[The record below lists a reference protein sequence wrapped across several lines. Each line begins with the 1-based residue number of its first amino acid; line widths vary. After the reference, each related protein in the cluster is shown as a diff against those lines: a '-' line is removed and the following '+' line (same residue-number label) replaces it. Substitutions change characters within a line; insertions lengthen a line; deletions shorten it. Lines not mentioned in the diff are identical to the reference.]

1 MFTLFH
7 SSSRSLMRIRT
18 WLVPAL
24 ALALLAAVPRTA
36 QADIVLS
43 PFLGVSFEG
52 DSVDTP
58 PAFGGSV
65 TFVGRSIGL
74 EIEAARSN
82 DFFGADTANVTTLTA
97 ALVAGADLPGRGVKP
112 YFLAG
117 AGLLRTDVAFG
128 EIFEDTSYNNFAILL
143 GVGLNAYVTDNIG
156 IRGDVRYHRRLERQS
171 DVGILPIASN
181 FDYFRATVGINIR
194 FF

>member
-1 MFTLFH
+1 
-7 SSSRSLMRIRT
+7 MRLRT
-18 WLVPAL
+18 WLVPAVVVI
-24 ALALLAAVPRTA
+24 ALAALPRAAR
-36 QADIVLS
+36 ADTVLS
-43 PFLGVSFEG
+43 PFLGVSFAG
-52 DSVDTP
+52 DATEKP
-58 PAFGGSV
+58 MTFGGSV

-74 EIEAARSN
+74 EVEAARAN
-82 DFFGADTANVTTLTA
+82 DFFGTDTANVTTLTA

-117 AGLLRTDVAFG
+117 AGLMRTGIEFAQIVD
-128 EIFEDTSYNNFAILL
+128 DTSYNNFAILL
-143 GVGLNAYVTDNIG
+143 GVGLNGYVTDNIG
-156 IRGDVRYHRRLERQS
+156 IRGDVRYLRRLERQS